1 MWRRK
6 RTTLRSAHD
15 HSVQS
20 VRSVT
25 ERTWSG
31 TLLGCVRTRRHM
43 TVRRQTHP
51 GFLLGTLATVAVL
64 VAGCASTPRT
74 ATNFCRVLDA
84 RRAEIAVTPT
94 TSGDIARL
102 VDDYE
107 QLVAVAPLEVE
118 SDLRVLLELFRLAS
132 NVIADD
138 AEQVQRLA
146 DLSYGAEKA
155 ADDAAA
161 WVAATCGFDLSTGS
175 LLSGGSLVTP
185 DVTVPVT
192 VPGTV
197 PGDTT
202 SGG

>member
-1 MWRRK
+1 MLRRERTPKQSLRHRLVKLAESVTK
-6 RTTLRSAHD
+6 RT
-15 HSVQS
+15 
-20 VRSVT
+20 
-25 ERTWSG
+25 WNG
-31 TLLGCVRTRRHM
+31 TPLECVRARRRPA
-43 TVRRQTHP
+43 RR
-51 GFLLGTLATVAVL
+51 GYSLGALATVALL

-84 RRAEIAVTPT
+84 RRSQIAVTPT

-107 QLVAVAPLEVE
+107 ELVAVAPLEVE

-132 NVIADD
+132 NVNADD

-155 ADDAAA
+155 ADDAAS

-175 LLSGGSLVTP
+175 LLSAGSVVTP
-185 DVTVPVT
+185 EVTIPI
-192 VPGTV
+192 TV
-197 PGDTT
+197 PGDAT

>member
-1 MWRRK
+1 MRARR
-6 RTTLRSAHD
+6 RPARSG
-15 HSVQS
+15 
-20 VRSVT
+20 RF
-25 ERTWSG
+25 
-31 TLLGCVRTRRHM
+31 LG
-43 TVRRQTHP
+43 
-51 GFLLGTLATVAVL
+51 TVAVVAAL

-84 RRAEIAVTPT
+84 RRAQIAVTPT

-102 VDDYE
+102 VADYE
-107 QLVAVAPLEVE
+107 ELVAVAPLEVE

-132 NVIADD
+132 NVNADE

-175 LLSGGSLVTP
+175 LLSAGSVVTP
-185 DVTVPVT
+185 ESVL
-192 VPGTV
+192 PGTV

>member
-1 MWRRK
+1 MLRR
-6 RTTLRSAHD
+6 
-15 HSVQS
+15 
-20 VRSVT
+20 
-25 ERTWSG
+25 ERTPKPAPSFELAEPVESMKSLTTRTWRG
-31 TLLGCVRTRRHM
+31 TPLGCVRARR
-43 TVRRQTHP
+43 RPARS
-51 GFLLGTLATVAVL
+51 GRFLGTVAAVAAL

-84 RRAEIAVTPT
+84 RRAQIAVTPT

-102 VDDYE
+102 VADYE
-107 QLVAVAPLEVE
+107 ELVAVAPLEVE

-132 NVIADD
+132 NVNADD

-175 LLSGGSLVTP
+175 LLSGGSVVTP
-185 DVTVPVT
+185 AVTI
-192 VPGTV
+192 PGTV
-197 PGDTT
+197 PGDTST
-202 SGG
+202 GG

>member
-1 MWRRK
+1 MLRRE
-6 RTTLRSAHD
+6 RTTKRSPRDRSATL
-15 HSVQS
+15 VKIG
-20 VRSVT
+20 T
-25 ERTWSG
+25 IRTWRG
-31 TLLGCVRTRRHM
+31 TLLGCVRTHRPPAR
-43 TVRRQTHP
+43 TAR
-51 GFLLGTLATVAVL
+51 LLGAITAVAAL

-84 RRAEIAVTPT
+84 RRSQIAVTPT

-107 QLVAVAPLEVE
+107 ELVAVAPLEVE

-132 NVIADD
+132 NVNADD

-155 ADDAAA
+155 ADDAAT

-175 LLSGGSLVTP
+175 LLSGGAVVTPVTP
-185 DVTVPVT
+185 DVTI
-192 VPGTV
+192 PGTV
-197 PGDTT
+197 PGDST

>member
-1 MWRRK
+1 M
-6 RTTLRSAHD
+6 
-15 HSVQS
+15 
-20 VRSVT
+20 
-25 ERTWSG
+25 ERTWHG
-31 TLLGCVRTRRHM
+31 TLPGCVRARRRPA
-43 TVRRQTHP
+43 RR
-51 GFLLGTLATVAVL
+51 GYSLGALATVALL

-84 RRAEIAVTPT
+84 RRSQIAVTPT

-107 QLVAVAPLEVE
+107 ELVAVAPLEVE

-132 NVIADD
+132 NVNADD

-155 ADDAAA
+155 ADDAAS

-175 LLSGGSLVTP
+175 LLSTGSFVTP
-185 DVTVPVT
+185 EVTIPI
-192 VPGTV
+192 TV
-197 PGDTT
+197 PGDAT

>member
-1 MWRRK
+1 M
-6 RTTLRSAHD
+6 LA
-15 HSVQS
+15 SV
-20 VRSVT
+20 
-25 ERTWSG
+25 
-31 TLLGCVRTRRHM
+31 
-43 TVRRQTHP
+43 
-51 GFLLGTLATVAVL
+51 AAVAVL

-84 RRAEIAVTPT
+84 RRSQIAVTPS

-102 VDDYE
+102 VDDYAAI
-107 QLVAVAPLEVE
+107 VAVAPLEVE

-132 NVIADD
+132 NVNADD

-175 LLSGGSLVTP
+175 LLSAGSVVTP
-185 DVTVPVT
+185 ESVL
-192 VPGTV
+192 PGTV